1 MKCMNKL
8 TGITAVLTLATVL
21 FAGNALAVKVAGI
34 ELAPTM
40 MVGEQELT
48 YNGAGIR
55 KKLFIKLYVGSLYA
69 AQNSNDAAALVSADE
84 AMAIRINVI
93 SDFLTRKKM
102 IKALNEGFSRSTGG
116 NTAPIQAGID
126 QLIGLMKDSIKTG
139 NSLTL
144 AYEPGA
150 GTHVMRDGEALSVVP
165 GLAFKQALFGIWL
178 SDSPAQASLKKAML
192 GK

>member
-1 MKCMNKL
+1 MNRLK
-8 TGITAVLTLATVL
+8 GATAAIALATVL

-34 ELAPTM
+34 ELAPTIT
-40 MVGEQELT
+40 VGEQELS

-84 AMAIRINVI
+84 SMAIRINVI

-102 IKALNEGFSRSTGG
+102 IQALNEGFAKSTGG
-116 NTAPIQAGID
+116 DTAPIQAGID
-126 QLIGLMKDSIKTG
+126 QLMGLMKDKIKTG

-150 GTHVMRDGEALSVVP
+150 GTHVMRDGEALSVIP